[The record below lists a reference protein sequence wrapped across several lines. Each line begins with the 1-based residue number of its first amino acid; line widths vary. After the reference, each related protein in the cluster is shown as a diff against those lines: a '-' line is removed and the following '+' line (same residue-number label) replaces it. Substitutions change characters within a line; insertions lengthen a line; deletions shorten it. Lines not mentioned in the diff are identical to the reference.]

1 MMFYYVLCTQS
12 SCSLSN
18 FCKQSPNYD
27 VYKVSLQLFAV
38 VVCSLVVVL
47 FCTIIMPSKSISN
60 VKYILYLVPLDTLT
74 FCT

>member
-1 MMFYYVLCTQS
+1 MFYYVLCTQS

-47 FCTIIMPSKSISN
+47 FCTIIMPSKSIS
-60 VKYILYLVPLDTLT
+60 KYILYLVPLDTLT